1 MNHLALYTALG
12 VHSLAS
18 VAYVAA
24 YGNETGMSAPAV
36 QLAMSPVAHTVPG
49 QDDARLLRHWSALLD
64 LHAGQARR
72 S

>member
-1 MNHLALYTALG
+1 MNHLAIYTALG

-24 YGNETGMSAPAV
+24 YGTETGMSATT
-36 QLAMSPVAHTVPG
+36 QLAVSPLIQTVPG
-49 QDDARLLRHWSALLD
+49 QDDARLLRHWTTLLSM
-64 LHAGQARR
+64 HAQQARR

>member
-1 MNHLALYTALG
+1 MNQLALYTALG

-24 YGNETGMSAPAV
+24 YGNETGMSAPTA
-36 QLAMSPVAHTVPG
+36 QLAVSPVIHTVPG
-49 QDDARLLRHWSALLD
+49 PDDTRLLRHWNALLS
-64 LHAGQARR
+64 LHAEPARR